1 MTSSYRAAQ
10 ASLFILGAAAFAFC
24 GGWLL
29 NI

>member
-10 ASLFILGAAAFAFC
+10 VILFLLGAMAFAFC